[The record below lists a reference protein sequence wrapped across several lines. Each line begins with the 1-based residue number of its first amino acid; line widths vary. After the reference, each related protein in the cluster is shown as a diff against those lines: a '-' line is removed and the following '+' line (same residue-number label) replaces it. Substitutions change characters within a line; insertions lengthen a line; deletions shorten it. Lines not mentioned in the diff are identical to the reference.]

1 MDPNIADYA
10 GWTPLVIL
18 LNYEEKKKKKNLFLI
33 KSMKHVEMDRLIY

>member
-18 LNYEEKKKKKNLFLI
+18 LNYEEKKKKN
-33 KSMKHVEMDRLIY
+33 IYFYFKA